1 MDKFALVYE
10 FNKDSPLITYKAT
23 KEIEAKNYS
32 KALELLPTAIEKY
45 PNHATAYFM
54 YALAL
59 AHNDQVELAKEY
71 LFKGDEILKD
81 ENTKAHYIKLIEKID
96 REAAGISVNFDDTVN
111 EILDESFL
119 EPEEFDPLQDLELLD
134 DSLFDEEPEVE
145 QHFEQNSIVTE
156 TLAEIYASQ
165 GNYEEAL
172 DIFEKLKEIK
182 PELTEKFENRINELN
197 LIIENKKQKRFG
209 N

>member
-1 MDKFALVYE
+1 
-10 FNKDSPLITYKAT
+10 KAT
-23 KEIEAKNYS
+23 KEIEAQNYS

-45 PNHATAYFM
+45 PTHATAYFM

-59 AHNDQVELAKEY
+59 AHNEQIELAKEY
-71 LFKGDEILKD
+71 ISKGDDILKD
-81 ENTKAHYIKLIEKID
+81 ENTKDHYLKLIEKIG
-96 REAAGISVNFDDTVN
+96 REAAGISINFDDTVN
-111 EILDESFL
+111 EILEESFL
-119 EPEEFDPLQDLELLD
+119 EPEEFDPLKDIELLD
-134 DSLFDEEPEVE
+134 DSLIDEEPEVE

-172 DIFEKLKEIK
+172 EIYEKLKDIK
-182 PELTEKFENRINELN
+182 PELTEKFENRITELN
-197 LIIENKKQKRFG
+197 LVIENKKQKRFG